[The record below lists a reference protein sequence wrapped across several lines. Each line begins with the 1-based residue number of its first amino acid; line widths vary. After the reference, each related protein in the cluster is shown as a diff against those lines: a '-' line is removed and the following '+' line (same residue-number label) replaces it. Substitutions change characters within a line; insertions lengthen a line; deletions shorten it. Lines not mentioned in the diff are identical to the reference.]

1 MLQGVK
7 NMLDEKLQ
15 WILWLNNNSGFT
27 CLWVKSR
34 KGEKYGGKSTVG
46 EQYMD

>member
-1 MLQGVK
+1 MK

-15 WILWLNNNSGFT
+15 WIWWLNNNSGYT